1 MAPLLRAPKQF
12 SKAAQTGMDILF
24 ENVSQIL
31 FLGQVYPVLLDLLLV
46 GHGLAD
52 STYAQIAQRRV
63 AICE

>member
-1 MAPLLRAPKQF
+1 MISLLRAPKQF
-12 SKAAQTGMDILF
+12 SKKVHTGTGILF

-52 STYAQIAQRRV
+52 STYIQIAQRRV

>member
-1 MAPLLRAPKQF
+1 MTSLLRAPKQF
-12 SKAAQTGMDILF
+12 SKKVQTGTGILF

-52 STYAQIAQRRV
+52 STYTQIAQRRV